1 MNLLALPE
9 LRAAQ
14 SPEGPAV
21 RLDVDAIGGHLR
33 DSLSKYKLP
42 VEITILDDLPKIAVG
57 KIAKPSLRRRLAAT
71 H

>member
-1 MNLLALPE
+1 LPK

-14 SPEGPAV
+14 TTARPDV
-21 RLDVDAIGGHLR
+21 KLQVDANGVHLC

-42 VEITILDDLPKIAVG
+42 VEITTLDDLTKIAVG
-57 KIAKPSLRRRLAAT
+57 KIAKPSLRQLLAAN